1 MVGQGNVA
9 GEEEQLLAFM
19 GEVKTGNINIYEISI
34 YDNEYP
40 EEEPIDF
47 WDNRKVAGGNSPLAG
62 THDGLAGPAS
72 ATFDFIKKPIN
83 LSKHAEKSEAVI
95 DKLP

>member
-1 MVGQGNVA
+1 D
-9 GEEEQLLAFM
+9 
-19 GEVKTGNINIYEISI
+19 EVSV
-34 YDNEYP
+34 YDNDFP

-47 WDNRKVAGGNSPLAG
+47 WDKRKVAGGNSPLAG
-62 THDGLAGPAS
+62 TPDGLAGPAS

-95 DKLP
+95 DKLRSEERRVGKECEYGTSAVQYRTYDSIEE